1 MTKKILII
9 TDKYYK
15 EMGGSYEAIGSTVY
29 NLKKDDFDIKFV
41 YFHNG
46 ETEFNLDLVKIV
58 NKVDIVHFFGIWT
71 INHIKTA
78 ILSKFKKKRFIIT
91 PMGSLEPWSLS
102 QKKLKKKIAL
112 LLYQKKI
119 LKLAD
124 IVHCTSLNEEKN
136 IKLID
141 ENINTK
147 IIPHSGTSLNY
158 EKKEMRND
166 NKIKFLFFS
175 RIHKKKGLDLLI
187 KSWNELRPKNCEL
200 NIYGP
205 DGDGTKLKLQK
216 EIIKNNLTNQIHFH
230 EPVFKLKEKNEI
242 YKKHDISV
250 LFSKNENFS
259 YTILESLQHS
269 LPVFTNTNVP
279 WKEIRDMDAGWY
291 IQDDYEYMKKTLKS
305 LFKITRKDLLI
316 KSKNAF
322 NLSKNYDWKFI
333 VHDYKKL
340 YEIF

>member
-1 MTKKILII
+1 MKNILYI

-15 EMGGSYEAIGSTVY
+15 EMGGSYEAIGSTIY
-29 NLKKDDFDIKFV
+29 NLKKDNLNIKFV

-46 ETEFNLDLVKIV
+46 EINFNLDLVKII

-71 INHIKTA
+71 LNHIKTA
-78 ILSKFKKKRFIIT
+78 LLSIVKKKKLIIT
-91 PMGSLEPWSLS
+91 PIGALEPWSLS
-102 QKKLKKKIAL
+102 QKRLKKKIAL
-112 LLYQKKI
+112 FVYQKKI

-124 IVHCTSLNEEKN
+124 IVHCTSINEEKN

-147 IIPHSGTSLNY
+147 FIPHTATGLNY
-158 EKKEMRND
+158 ERKKIRND
-166 NKIKFLFFS
+166 DKIKFLFFS

-187 KSWNELRPKNCEL
+187 QSWNELRPKNCEL

-205 DGDGTKLKLQK
+205 DGDGTKLKLQNDV
-216 EIIKNNLTNQIHFH
+216 IKNNLSNQIIFH

-242 YKKHDISV
+242 YKKHDISI
-250 LFSKNENFS
+250 LFSRNENFS

-279 WKEIRDMDAGWY
+279 WKAIRDTNAGWY
-291 IQDDYEYMKKTLKS
+291 IQDDYEYLKKTLS
-305 LFKITRKDLLI
+305 NVFKITRKDLLI

-322 NLSKNYDWKFI
+322 NLSKNYDWKI
-333 VHDYKKL
+333 IGNEYRKM
-340 YEIF
+340 YRIF

>member
-1 MTKKILII
+1 MRNILYI

-29 NLKKDDFDIKFV
+29 NLKKDNFDIKFV
-41 YFHNG
+41 YFNNG
-46 ETEFNLDLVKIV
+46 ETNFNLDLVKII

-71 INHIKTA
+71 LNHIKTSL
-78 ILSKFKKKRFIIT
+78 LSIFKKKRFIIT
-91 PMGSLEPWSLS
+91 PMGALEPWSLS
-102 QKKLKKKIAL
+102 QKNLKKRIAL
-112 LLYQKKI
+112 LVYQKKI
-119 LKLAD
+119 LRLAD
-124 IVHCTSLNEEKN
+124 VVHCTSIDEEKN

-147 IIPHSGTSLNY
+147 IIPHSATGLNY
-158 EKKEMRND
+158 EKREMRKD
-166 NKIKFLFFS
+166 DKIKFLFFS

-187 KSWNELRPKNCEL
+187 QSWKELRPKNCEL

-205 DGDGTKLKLQK
+205 DGDGTKLKLQN
-216 EIIKNNLTNQIHFH
+216 EVIKSNLTNQIIFH

-242 YKKHDISV
+242 YKKHDISI
-250 LFSKNENFS
+250 LFSRNENFS

-279 WKEIRDMDAGWY
+279 WKAIRDTNAGWY
-291 IQDDYEYMKKTLKS
+291 IQDDYEYLKKTLS
-305 LFKITRKDLLI
+305 DVFKITKKDLLI

-322 NLSKNYDWKFI
+322 NLSRNYDWKI
-333 VHDYKKL
+333 IGNEYRKL
-340 YEIF
+340 YKIL